1 MQENTLMLLAQRR
14 LFIQDNQLEAQK
26 SVENTRILRPL
37 KAIEV
42 EKLLKQQLI
51 VLRPP
56 LPTSRVA
63 FRTNFVYPG
72 TT

>member
-42 EKLLKQQLI
+42 
-51 VLRPP
+51 
-56 LPTSRVA
+56 
-63 FRTNFVYPG
+63 
-72 TT
+72 